1 MTHMLVSPRGVTLP
15 YSSIFNVGLR
25 DKSTRA
31 TKSRSPEYFWKKA
44 ISGPSS
50 GAAPEGGPVEESND
64 AWFDANAPAF
74 SDSENEFT
82 PNDNK
87 AHIQRRKKRFHMIR
101 RILFRGFTRKS
112 DGTQQQSSTVLST
125 EVIGR
130 HYPTNKKVQNS
141 MTSFSSWKFKSK
153 GTKTQV
159 QKVVATLKP
168 RKTRVSAS
176 SPADQLPQTW
186 EEYNQWYANQQID
199 ILHPP
204 LPPIRPEVEG
214 GIPSAYQSRFY
225 MAPDPSNEKARQLV
239 LNRLGV
245 FGDKGFDKTEE
256 GTARAKERTE
266 MGDKLMEEGKLPASL
281 DEDWE
286 RRASV
291 LSGGAVISGEEVG
304 GEPNGMS
311 NEQLPPE
318 TLEQHPIFRNVVKRC
333 RELFNTDFCMLS
345 VLDEDRQIFLAE
357 SGGGGQ
363 RDTPRDI
370 GFCVHTILSGRKG
383 FAILDTHKDWRF
395 ENSPLTQ
402 HWNSRFYAGVPL
414 LSPNLDGSQESEDN
428 LFPIGTLCI
437 VDPKPRD
444 SFSVEDRKKF
454 VYMSEY
460 ARREIEKWFAKKME
474 RKIEALTA
482 GQKKWDHELKR
493 VISSSSDGD
502 DTLESEVLSDNPAS
516 KPSGLWRLT
525 SIKST
530 STTFTVPSS
539 HRTSLSMSRNKTG
552 PGLFEDFEAV
562 VKPKM
567 RKIFDAA
574 TKLIAELL
582 DLSLVCLT
590 AVLPFRES
598 NELGKTLLISGHNV
612 PQPVPVFDAG
622 LHLRVLRAPE
632 GGYLYQNPSVEE
644 CEEASL
650 QPQGPEVQPYASAIL
665 IAVGTEARPN
675 SGGFVLAGYT
685 QNPKKV
691 FGAEDVSFMKQ
702 FAQQLSKYTS
712 KLQL

>member
-1 MTHMLVSPRGVTLP
+1 
-15 YSSIFNVGLR
+15 
-25 DKSTRA
+25 
-31 TKSRSPEYFWKKA
+31 
-44 ISGPSS
+44 
-50 GAAPEGGPVEESND
+50 
-64 AWFDANAPAF
+64 
-74 SDSENEFT
+74 
-82 PNDNK
+82 
-87 AHIQRRKKRFHMIR
+87 
-101 RILFRGFTRKS
+101 
-112 DGTQQQSSTVLST
+112 
-125 EVIGR
+125 
-130 HYPTNKKVQNS
+130 
-141 MTSFSSWKFKSK
+141 
-153 GTKTQV
+153 
-159 QKVVATLKP
+159 
-168 RKTRVSAS
+168 
-176 SPADQLPQTW
+176 
-186 EEYNQWYANQQID
+186 
-199 ILHPP
+199 
-204 LPPIRPEVEG
+204 
-214 GIPSAYQSRFY
+214 

-256 GTARAKERTE
+256 GTARAKARTE

-474 RKIEALTA
+474 RKMEALTA
-482 GQKKWDHELKR
+482 GQK
-493 VISSSSDGD
+493 
-502 DTLESEVLSDNPAS
+502 N
-516 KPSGLWRLT
+516 
-525 SIKST
+525 
-530 STTFTVPSS
+530 
-539 HRTSLSMSRNKTG
+539 
-552 PGLFEDFEAV
+552 
-562 VKPKM
+562 
-567 RKIFDAA
+567 
-574 TKLIAELL
+574 
-582 DLSLVCLT
+582 
-590 AVLPFRES
+590 
-598 NELGKTLLISGHNV
+598 
-612 PQPVPVFDAG
+612 
-622 LHLRVLRAPE
+622 
-632 GGYLYQNPSVEE
+632 
-644 CEEASL
+644 
-650 QPQGPEVQPYASAIL
+650 
-665 IAVGTEARPN
+665 GTMN
-675 SGGFVLAGYT
+675 
-685 QNPKKV
+685 
-691 FGAEDVSFMKQ
+691 
-702 FAQQLSKYTS
+702 
-712 KLQL
+712 